1 MKQFFKKAILKLL
14 SLRINR
20 KKNNGIRINLSADTY
35 AIRLFFSKFKAN
47 LDKGILK
54 SKGDANVYMD
64 IGANIGW
71 YSLCAIKAGYTSVVS
86 IEANPDTFSS
96 LRNNIKIN
104 KFDSKITAL
113 NLAISNEQKILGIT
127 DSASSDQN
135 TILSSDPDAIKVF
148 SVTVDE
154 LITHLSINE
163 KIYLKIDVE
172 GAEHLVIEGATAS
185 LSKGIISGISIEV
198 VEKNKEYVMKKMLEH
213 GFEEVSKHTN
223 KDCTNYIFK
232 LTANRH

>member
-1 MKQFFKKAILKLL
+1 MERYNFKVIE
-14 SLRINR
+14 
-20 KKNNGIRINLSADTY
+20 KKWQNYWEQNQS
-35 AIRLFFSKFKAN
+35 FKAD
-47 LDKGILK
+47 LDKGIQK

-127 DSASSDQN
+127 DSTSSDQN
-135 TILSSDPDAIKVF
+135 TILSSDPDTIKVF
-148 SVTVDE
+148 SMTVDD

-163 KIYLKIDVE
+163 KIYLKWKIF
-172 GAEHLVIEGATAS
+172 
-185 LSKGIISGISIEV
+185 IIR
-198 VEKNKEYVMKKMLEH
+198 
-213 GFEEVSKHTN
+213 VSKP
-223 KDCTNYIFK
+223 IESMAFI
-232 LTANRH
+232 AVNRK